1 MSEGYNYYTMKIPG
15 DLRELF
21 DKYIK
26 KYKTLGYRNVSQYLL
41 HIIQEEAKRILKED
55 PDLGP
60 D

>member
-1 MSEGYNYYTMKIPG
+1 MSEGYNYYTMKIHG
-15 DLRELF
+15 DF
-21 DKYIK
+21 
-26 KYKTLGYRNVSQYLL
+26 RNVSQYLL